1 MRNNEKEIPRHQPPK
16 GSKTQNQELLYDPNV
31 LTPSHAEQAQTLV
44 SKMATATLCT
54 MSIEPAGYP
63 YGSFV
68 TYAIYEGNPIFLMLF
83 FTILIHFLIKFLL
96 FDSAIILIFGSV
108 PDFLTKILPLFFINE
123 LAFFTA
129 FIQIL

>member
-1 MRNNEKEIPRHQPPK
+1 MRNNEKEIPRHLPPK

-63 YGSFV
+63 TV
-68 TYAIYEGNPIFLMLF
+68 LLLLTLF
-83 FTILIHFLIKFLL
+83 MKETQ
-96 FDSAIILIFGSV
+96 
-108 PDFLTKILPLFFINE
+108 FF
-123 LAFFTA
+123 
-129 FIQIL
+129 